1 MFVRSLRMLLLMLS
15 LTVLGISMLH
25 AADHTARVYVGTY
38 TTGDSQGIYTFDL
51 DLTTGKATEPKLAA
65 ELTNP
70 SFLTFDPQHQF
81 LYAVNEVNDFPGSTG
96 KGAGGVTAF
105 RIDAATGALTK
116 LNSQLSG
123 GAGPCHLSV
132 DATGKNV
139 LVANYGGGSVAV
151 LPVNDDGSLKPA
163 SAFIQHAGSS
173 VDAGRQKGPH
183 AHSVNL
189 SADNKYAF
197 VADLGLDQVLVYKF
211 NAAQGSLLSNE
222 PPAANVHPGSGPR
235 HFAFHPNGKFAYSN
249 NEMTL
254 EETVFRYDSVKG
266 VLEPIQ
272 YISTWPADADRKGGS
287 TAETQVH
294 PSGKFLY
301 VSNRGNGSIAIFQI
315 QGDGTLKAAGHVSS
329 GGKVP
334 RNFSL
339 DPTGHFLLAANQD
352 NGVIAIYRINQETGA
367 LTPTGDQL
375 QVPNSV
381 CVRMFIP

>member
-1 MFVRSLRMLLLMLS
+1 MFVRSLRMLLLS
-15 LTVLGISMLH
+15 LALLGTSMLQ
-25 AADHTARVYVGTY
+25 AADQTARVYIGTY
-38 TTGDSQGIYTFDL
+38 TTGDSKGIYSFEL
-51 DLTTGKATEPKLAA
+51 DLATGKATAPKLVA
-65 ELTNP
+65 ELKNP
-70 SFLTFDPQHQF
+70 SFLAFDSQHHF
-81 LYAVNEVNDFPGSTG
+81 LYAVNEVSDFPGSTG

-105 RIDAATGALTK
+105 RIDAATGALSK

-132 DATGKNV
+132 DATGRNV

-151 LPVNDDGSLKPA
+151 LTVNSDGSLNPA
-163 SAFIQHAGSS
+163 SAFVQHEGSS
-173 VDAGRQKGPH
+173 VDPGRQKGPH

-197 VADLGLDQVLVYKF
+197 VADLGLDKVLVYRF
-211 NAAQGSLLSNE
+211 DAEHGTLQPND
-222 PPAANVHPGSGPR
+222 PPAASVNPGGGPR
-235 HFAFHPNGKFAYSN
+235 HFAFHPNGKLAYAN
-249 NEMTL
+249 NEMSL
-254 EETVFRYDSVKG
+254 EETVFSYNPHRG
-266 VLEPIQ
+266 LLEPVQ
-272 YISTWPADADRKGGS
+272 YISTWPDGADRKGGS

-315 QGDGTLKAAGHVSS
+315 QDDGTLKAEGHVSS

-334 RNFSL
+334 RNFGL

-375 QVPNSV
+375 QVPNPV